1 MTFKRSVA
9 EDWFDS
15 FELYLKEFFLF
26 KKKENDYFYF
36 KCHHKDINM
45 FNQIIYLIYVECN
58 FYSCGRFMGG
68 PFPPPPPHEKQLWS
82 QVMLVFENGSLLQ
95 ENGHLRF
102 HKNLGVGEQY

>member
-15 FELYLKEFFLF
+15 FELYLKEFFL

-58 FYSCGRFMGG
+58 FYSCGRFMSVF
-68 PFPPPPPHEKQLWS
+68 FPPAALEPSDAGGLKVAP
-82 QVMLVFENGSLLQ
+82 LLK
-95 ENGHLRF
+95 ETAI
-102 HKNLGVGEQY
+102 

>member
-26 KKKENDYFYF
+26 EKKENDYFYF

-68 PFPPPPPHEKQLWS
+68 FLPPPPPAALKPSDAGGLKVAHFFK
-82 QVMLVFENGSLLQ
+82 
-95 ENGHLRF
+95 
-102 HKNLGVGEQY
+102 KTAI

>member
-45 FNQIIYLIYVECN
+45 FNQIIYLIYV
-58 FYSCGRFMGG
+58 
-68 PFPPPPPHEKQLWS
+68 
-82 QVMLVFENGSLLQ
+82 
-95 ENGHLRF
+95 
-102 HKNLGVGEQY
+102 